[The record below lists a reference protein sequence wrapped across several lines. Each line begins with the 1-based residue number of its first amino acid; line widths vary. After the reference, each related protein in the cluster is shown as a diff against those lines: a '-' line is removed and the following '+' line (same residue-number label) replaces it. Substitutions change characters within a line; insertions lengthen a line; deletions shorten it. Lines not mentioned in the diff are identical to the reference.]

1 MICGDTE
8 VEEPR
13 PAIEQ
18 RKIPINIQIT
28 ALEIC
33 VCFSAGCSSQSR
45 TRTAQCAGAQA
56 RRVPSAARPLGPTW
70 CGTALSVL
78 PAGVFCHLFWVRR
91 EGGEASGGRGAAA
104 GRPQPSPSN
113 SARLGAVF
121 LQLSPLGPAPI
132 SRNVCASVQNAL
144 LSMACAN
151 SDETNFSPCQ
161 ISKASSS
168 DAQPGGGRAEGRG
181 WWREGARPVSD
192 LRRRPRHLVLL
203 SRAFSWRSGCSV
215 GAEQEDF
222 APIVFQEF
230 GCNFFCMDIT

>member
-1 MICGDTE
+1 MVILKWKSH
-8 VEEPR
+8 V
-13 PAIEQ
+13 
-18 RKIPINIQIT
+18 
-28 ALEIC
+28 LLL
-33 VCFSAGCSSQSR
+33 SR
-45 TRTAQCAGAQA
+45 GKSPLIFKLQHLKSVFVSLPGA
-56 RRVPSAARPLGPTW
+56 AARAGPEPLSAREPKLGVCPPQPGPW
-70 CGTALSVL
+70 APRGVGLLS
-78 PAGVFCHLFWVRR
+78 ASNGVFCHLFWVRR

-113 SARLGAVF
+113 SARLGAVL

-144 LSMACAN
+144 LSMACAS
-151 SDETNFSPCQ
+151 SDETDFSPCQ
-161 ISKASSS
+161 LSKASSS